1 MKKDSN
7 PSSEPHSPGQPSWP
21 ATRDPQGD
29 HEQLC
34 QFRQAFE
41 DNIKVPCDG
50 FVLSE
55 PVSVLS
61 FDYDGN
67 LRRGLT
73 ARCRLVDGAEHV
85 VSACEVVL
93 PARLER
99 AGCLVD
105 YRSWLGLDPHP
116 ATPYP
121 RLLRQHKA
129 TPADLDLSKDVELIV
144 LSVKEKAARCRL
156 VGSERT
162 ITLRARRLW
171 DLVPGEIVTIKPHKQ
186 WGYSGHPYLSGEIVA
201 TRVDVGA
208 LALVPLG
215 LIDMGAFSGPTGR
228 KLAPTRKAFEMEWV
242 IPAVGSAEDED
253 ADAIQDASDLALD
266 GLLGEARTLLM
277 EICQTD
283 LRCLDAHAQLGLMEA
298 SSFPELA
305 IRHFEVGVRIGEL
318 SFDPGFD
325 GLLPWAFAGNRP
337 FLCCLHG
344 FGLYLWKQGRLQ
356 EAEGI
361 LEKLLRFDPTDNL
374 DARFLLKEVRS
385 QAPWYLPLGRA

>member
-1 MKKDSN
+1 M
-7 PSSEPHSPGQPSWP
+7 
-21 ATRDPQGD
+21 
-29 HEQLC
+29 
-34 QFRQAFE
+34 
-41 DNIKVPCDG
+41 
-50 FVLSE
+50 
-55 PVSVLS
+55 
-61 FDYDGN
+61 
-67 LRRGLT
+67 
-73 ARCRLVDGAEHV
+73 
-85 VSACEVVL
+85 SACEVVL
-93 PARLER
+93 PLT
-99 AGCLVD
+99 AGKASCLVD
-105 YRSWLGLDPHP
+105 YRSWLGLNPHP

-171 DLVPGEIVTIKPHKQ
+171 DIVP
-186 WGYSGHPYLSGEIVA
+186 GEIVA

-215 LIDMGAFSGPTGR
+215 LIDMGAFPGPTGR
-228 KLAPTRKAFEMEWV
+228 KLAPTRKAFGMEWV

-283 LRCLDAHAQLGLMEA
+283 LRCLDAHAQLGVMEA

-305 IRHFEVGVRIGEL
+305 VRHFEVGVRIGEL

-374 DARFLLKEVRS
+374 DARHMLEDVRAESPWHLTPALKS
-385 QAPWYLPLGRA
+385 T